1 MTIGAINIAFCFNSE
16 AEAKTL
22 GVKLNAISPEINFIS
37 SSTFDGFLKAIAQ
50 AEKIDFF
57 IIEENFQ
64 QCLAAD
70 LIEKLQASQRYKK
83 SLIAL
88 YSQDRNDLDRKFL
101 EFNLAFIFDSKAEIY
116 EIHEGLE
123 KSLNKNLLPIIPT
136 IFNVLAVDDD
146 ALILELISMNI
157 NEIGHQNIDLCQNV
171 QDAKALLLKND
182 YDLILLDWN
191 LSDGSCMDIMDY
203 IKNYPVSP
211 RTKAA
216 LSVVITGRNSVD
228 DIMTLLQYGVKDTII
243 KPFEFHEF
251 VDKITYAVERHLKKP
266 QLR

>member
-1 MTIGAINIAFCFNSE
+1 MTIAAINIAFCFNNE
-16 AEAKTL
+16 ADAKIL
-22 GVKLNAISPEINFIS
+22 GAKLNAISPEINFIS
-37 SSTFDGFLKAIAQ
+37 STSFDGFLKAIAQ

-83 SLIAL
+83 SLISLCA
-88 YSQDRNDLDRKFL
+88 QNRNDLDGKFL
-101 EFNLAFIFDSKAEIY
+101 EFNLDFIFDTNTEIY

-123 KSLNKNLLPIIPT
+123 KSLNKTLLPTIPKN
-136 IFNVLAVDDD
+136 FNILAVDDD

-157 NEIGHQNIDLCQNV
+157 NELGHQNIDLCANV
-171 QDAKALLLKND
+171 QAAKELLFKND
-182 YDLILLDWN
+182 YDMILLDWN

-203 IKNYPVSP
+203 IKNNPVSA
-211 RTKAA
+211 RTKSA
-216 LSVVITGRNSVD
+216 LSVVITGRNGVD

-251 VDKITYAVERHLKKP
+251 EDKITYAIEKHLKKP
-266 QLR
+266 GLR